1 MFNHYLL
8 NEYSIKIELSSFFV
22 QHTWSHTSISEL
34 SSLEMLSKLF
44 VMAEIEKKR
53 PIIMICKW
61 WYGVGSQGNGTLWPW
76 ERQKPPTTQPFGIA
90 AKNPAGGGGH
100 TWRQL
105 ERALNRCPRITHSF
119 IIIHLQCI
127 QCGFDCP
134 PPCRGWLPWPFPQGP
149 YRAKISP
156 SPSVQS
162 PLDDWRQPQSQ
173 TALAWTPNPCP
184 AATSGSAGSPT
195 LRVYFGSEDY

>member
-1 MFNHYLL
+1 M
-8 NEYSIKIELSSFFV
+8 I
-22 QHTWSHTSISEL
+22 WSRQSGEWD
-34 SSLEMLSKLF
+34 SLTVRKTET
-44 VMAEIEKKR
+44 AND
-53 PIIMICKW
+53 P
-61 WYGVGSQGNGTLWPW
+61 TLWHRSQEP
-76 ERQKPPTTQPFGIA
+76 RG
-90 AKNPAGGGGH
+90 GGGGH